1 MLITSYTETK
11 KKKKKAAGLEYLLFL
26 WEAGQ
31 RKRVETHV
39 KEINGNTE

>member
-1 MLITSYTETK
+1 MLITSYKET
-11 KKKKKAAGLEYLLFL
+11 KKKKAAGLEYLLFL